1 MILVE
6 GGLPVQAL
14 PEGSEARGGYSPQ
27 LRLIELEVN
36 TSKQG
41 VTPNCLRALVGEC
54 TDSWSQRLVAECSQP
69 GSSEGVDGLG
79 VTTWFKA
86 NVRGNAQALTTQLF

>member
-54 TDSWSQRLVAECSQP
+54 TDSWSQKLVGGAFRTRLLR
-69 GSSEGVDGLG
+69 GVNGFG